1 MDGLNLNVV
10 AKYLVDDWFIR
21 IMYEGSQ
28 VLVVLP
34 VGIVVGHRT
43 TDIGIWALA
52 RLSYL
57 ISLITMVTII
67 KSYLFILTEF

>member
-34 VGIVVGHRT
+34 
-43 TDIGIWALA
+43 
-52 RLSYL
+52 
-57 ISLITMVTII
+57 SLD
-67 KSYLFILTEF
+67 